1 MSDTEPKV
9 IPGVFSMTLLDTL
22 DELKTQYDVL
32 EALNKKIV
40 SKHNMKDYPGEF
52 GVMLFRMFYNKTK
65 TFCQMASLMGWLNPE
80 EYSSMNFPNVVGF
93 RELEREAYKLAIL
106 TDEVI
111 GEDTI
116 PEDKVNIL
124 KEKCYHVQTLHSSLI
139 TDSITKVNDKL
150 ESVFEYD
157 FGFFY

>member
-1 MSDTEPKV
+1 MSDTETKV

-32 EALNKKIV
+32 ENLNKKIA
-40 SKHNMKDYPGEF
+40 SKHDMKDCPGEF
-52 GVMLFRMFYNKTK
+52 GVMLFRMFYNRTN
-65 TFCQMASLMGWLNPE
+65 TFCQIASLMGWLNPE
-80 EYSSMNFPNVVGF
+80 EYSGMIFPSSVDF

-106 TDEVI
+106 MDDLF

-116 PEDKVNIL
+116 PEDKLKTL
-124 KEKCYHVQTLHSSLI
+124 KEKCYHVQTLHNSLI

-157 FGFFY
+157 FGFFH